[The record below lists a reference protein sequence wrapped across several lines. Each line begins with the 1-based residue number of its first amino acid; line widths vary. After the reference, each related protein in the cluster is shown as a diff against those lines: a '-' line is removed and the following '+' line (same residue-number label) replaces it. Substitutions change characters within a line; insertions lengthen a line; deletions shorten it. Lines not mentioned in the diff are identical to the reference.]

1 MGDIIIECLRNV
13 ALYAIPI
20 LNLLFSILALV
31 KANRINK
38 VEEKLREYDIK
49 LKEYE
54 LEKIEKEKD
63 LEKEANIEAKIIKIS
78 EGKYKIRIFNSGA
91 AIAYNV
97 DYDIPKEYN
106 IITFKEVTPFEY
118 LEPGK
123 SFDEHVIIHHQ
134 SSHKYLVKTT
144 WKDRAGDVYNNECLN
159 AW

>member
-1 MGDIIIECLRNV
+1 MEQN
-13 ALYAIPI
+13 
-20 LNLLFSILALV
+20 NLQ
-31 KANRINK
+31 
-38 VEEKLREYDIK
+38 EELSFPE
-49 LKEYE
+49 
-54 LEKIEKEKD
+54 IEKEKN

-97 DYDIPKEYN
+97 DYDIPKGYN
-106 IITFKEVTPFEY
+106 IITFKKVTPFEY

-134 SSHKYLVKTT
+134 TSHKCQVKIT
-144 WKDRAGDVYNNECLN
+144 WQDKAVNVFNNVCLN